1 MEEIL
6 KELKEELL
14 NKKMSLLDLD
24 NKVEEIV
31 GTTESLYNFYLDD
44 ILEQKAVG
52 YIYNLDKDF
61 YDNDNNFIIEFK
73 IIDKDYEEKLKND
86 EDYKFNIIVKITN
99 IFIN

>member
-31 GTTESLYNFYLDD
+31 GTTESLYDFYLDD

-52 YIYNLDKDF
+52 YIYNFDNEF
-61 YDNDNNFIIEFK
+61 YDNDNNFIIGFE
-73 IIDKDYEEKLKND
+73 IIDKNYEEKLKND
-86 EDYKFNIIVKITN
+86 KNYKFNIIVKITN
-99 IFIN
+99 IFID

>member
-24 NKVEEIV
+24 NKVEEII
-31 GTTESLYNFYLDD
+31 GTSESLYDFYLDD
-44 ILEQKAVG
+44 ILEQEAVG
-52 YIYNLDKDF
+52 YIYNLDNDF
-61 YDNDNNFIIEFK
+61 YDNNNNFIIGFK

-86 EDYKFNIIVKITN
+86 KDYKFNIIVKITN